1 MRRRVSFLRGGTA
14 FPYNLRLGT
23 IPLLLTLQ
31 NFTESKHNRNQI
43 ATRSVQPHCM
53 DIDALHSTLLSITL
67 VSDKLRF
74 TRELFAETKET
85 GDELE
90 RSLHEI
96 ETDLRVAKATLAGE
110 LGLTL
115 CSQCW
120 PPELV
125 TTDMAGRRVGCP
137 VCGQIAYDKAA

>member
-1 MRRRVSFLRGGTA
+1 
-14 FPYNLRLGT
+14 
-23 IPLLLTLQ
+23 
-31 NFTESKHNRNQI
+31 
-43 ATRSVQPHCM
+43 M

-74 TRELFAETKET
+74 ARELFAETKET
-85 GDELE
+85 GHDLE

-115 CSQCW
+115 CRCCW

-125 TTDMAGRRVGCP
+125 TTDTAGRAGCP
-137 VCGQIAYDKAA
+137 VCGEIAYDKAA